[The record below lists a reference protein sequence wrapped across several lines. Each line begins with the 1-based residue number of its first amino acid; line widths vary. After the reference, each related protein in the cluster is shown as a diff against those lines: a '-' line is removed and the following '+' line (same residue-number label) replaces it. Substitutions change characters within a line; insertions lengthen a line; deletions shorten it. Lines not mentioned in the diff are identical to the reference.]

1 MRRLHLDLRARSP
14 GEENVLASW
23 FGQLDADSADLAA
36 AGILDDVSARRA
48 REKLVTEADAEDR
61 DPARTGAQEIVA
73 EPQHPGRF
81 LRHAE
86 RRAADDDPAR
96 AYAIERRPKLLSFM
110 RTRDRHL
117 ESKGALEP
125 ARVVAV
131 QLRRP
136 GLDDDKSRTGPAVL
150 PARHNLTPPA
160 LARRSATSPAACCRR
175 SSRRRAR
182 WASR

>member
-23 FGQLDADSADLAA
+23 FGQLDADGADLAS

-48 REKLVTEADAEDR
+48 RKKLVTEADAEHGGA
-61 DPARTGAQEIVA
+61 ARTGAQEVFT

-81 LRHAE
+81 LRDAE
-86 RRAADDDPAR
+86 RRPADDDSAR

-110 RTRDRHL
+110 RTQDRHL
-117 ESKGALEP
+117 ESEGALEP

-136 GLDDDKSRTGPAVL
+136 GLDDEKSRTGQ
-150 PARHNLTPPA
+150 
-160 LARRSATSPAACCRR
+160 
-175 SSRRRAR
+175 
-182 WASR
+182 